1 MKTLKNNR
9 PVTVGIFIFIG
20 IVILVLTIFTL
31 GGQKKTFVKSV
42 SINAVFNDVGGL
54 LKGGNVWFSG
64 VKVGTVKDIKFYGS
78 SQVQVIMNIEKD
90 ALPHIKKDAKAKIGS
105 DGLIGSKIVI
115 IYGGDSATA
124 QVVKDDFLKVEIAVT
139 TEDMLATLQAN
150 NKNLLEITNNFK
162 SISKKVDSGQ
172 GTLATLIN
180 DPAIANKL
188 RTTVSDLHET
198 VANFKTVSVKS
209 NNVLANFQDFSGKLN
224 VPGNSINDI
233 VTDTVI
239 YNNIKGTVQQLQNAA
254 GSVTQFTANL
264 KTVSDRLN
272 QKNNTIGV
280 LLNDSAAAASVKIT
294 LSNLQSGS
302 KKLDEDLEALQHNF
316 LLKGFFKKKEKEKAD
331 TILLI
336 DKPQ

>member
-20 IVILVLTIFTL
+20 IAILVLTIFTL

-42 SINAVFNDVGGL
+42 TINAVFNDVGGL
-54 LKGGNVWFSG
+54 LKGGNIWFSG

-124 QVVKDDFLKVEIAVT
+124 QVVKDDFLKVETAVS

-198 VANFKTVSVKS
+198 VGNFKTVSVNSK
-209 NNVLANFQDFSGKLN
+209 NVLANLQGFSGKLN
-224 VPGNSINDI
+224 TPGNSINDI
-233 VTDTVI
+233 VSDTII
-239 YNNIKGTVQQLQNAA
+239 YNNIKGTVQQLQTAA
-254 GSVTQFTANL
+254 NSVTQFTANL

-272 QKNNTIGV
+272 EKNNTIGV

-302 KKLDEDLEALQHNF
+302 KKLDQDLEALQHNF
-316 LLKGFFKKKEKEKAD
+316 LLNGFFKKKEKEKPD

-336 DKPQ
+336 NKP